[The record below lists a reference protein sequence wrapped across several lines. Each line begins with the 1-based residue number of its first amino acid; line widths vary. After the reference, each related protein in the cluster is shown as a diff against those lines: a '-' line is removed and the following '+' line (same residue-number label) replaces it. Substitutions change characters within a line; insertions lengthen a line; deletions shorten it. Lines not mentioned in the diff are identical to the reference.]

1 MKVNVYQFIKTVVV
15 VTASFMFNYDIE
27 HAWDMKYC
35 LWGLLF
41 FQEYFYLLGILV
53 DFTYPSLEESVP
65 SKPTAQ
71 MIPPVE
77 ISENTEL
84 INSQDERMGPLNI
97 SAPVEP
103 IAASKSDVSPIIQP
117 VPILKN
123 IPQVCFNFVFSFNIK
138 DIV

>member
-1 MKVNVYQFIKTVVV
+1 
-15 VTASFMFNYDIE
+15 
-27 HAWDMKYC
+27 MKYC

-41 FQEYFYLLGILV
+41 FQEHFYLLGILV

-71 MIPPVE
+71 MIPPIE

-123 IPQVCFNFVFSFNIK
+123 IPQVCFNFIMSFLLILR
-138 DIV
+138 I

>member
-1 MKVNVYQFIKTVVV
+1 
-15 VTASFMFNYDIE
+15 
-27 HAWDMKYC
+27 MKYC

-71 MIPPVE
+71 MIPPIE
-77 ISENTEL
+77 ISENTEV

-97 SAPVEP
+97 SAPAEP
-103 IAASKSDVSPIIQP
+103 IAASKYDVSPIIQP

-123 IPQVCFNFVFSFNIK
+123 IPQVCFWFSFNFIMSFLL
-138 DIV
+138 ILY